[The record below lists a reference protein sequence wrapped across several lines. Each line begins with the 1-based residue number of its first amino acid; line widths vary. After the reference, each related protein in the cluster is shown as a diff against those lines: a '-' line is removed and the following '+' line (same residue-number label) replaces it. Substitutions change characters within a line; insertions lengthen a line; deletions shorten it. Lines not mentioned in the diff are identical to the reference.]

1 MKPTTTLATF
11 ATVAALALAGCSAGT
26 SSQNGGMDGGTSA
39 GSAAYDSSKSQQSTV
54 DTATTPTS
62 VIRTGDMSL
71 NTQDVSGTYDKVKA
85 AVIAAGGRIESSTY
99 YAGGDGQSPSGQVIA
114 RIPETKLDA
123 AIAAIS
129 ELGQR
134 TALNLNSTDVTL
146 QRADLEARVTALT
159 ASRNRLRDLMA
170 KAKTVA
176 DLLAAEQELTARQA
190 ELDGL
195 TSQLAYLK
203 SQVAESTLSIY
214 VSTDRTGI
222 TAGLRSWGELMRQ
235 GLHGFLSSVQSAITW
250 LFIALPWLAMMTA
263 LAAGFVAARNALRRR
278 RHRGEG

>member
-1 MKPTTTLATF
+1 
-11 ATVAALALAGCSAGT
+11 
-26 SSQNGGMDGGTSA
+26 
-39 GSAAYDSSKSQQSTV
+39 
-54 DTATTPTS
+54 
-62 VIRTGDMSL
+62 
-71 NTQDVSGTYDKVKA
+71 
-85 AVIAAGGRIESSTY
+85 
-99 YAGGDGQSPSGQVIA
+99 
-114 RIPETKLDA
+114 
-123 AIAAIS
+123 
-129 ELGQR
+129 
-134 TALNLNSTDVTL
+134 
-146 QRADLEARVTALT
+146 
-159 ASRNRLRDLMA
+159 MA

-278 RHRGEG
+278 RHRGEGAICAR